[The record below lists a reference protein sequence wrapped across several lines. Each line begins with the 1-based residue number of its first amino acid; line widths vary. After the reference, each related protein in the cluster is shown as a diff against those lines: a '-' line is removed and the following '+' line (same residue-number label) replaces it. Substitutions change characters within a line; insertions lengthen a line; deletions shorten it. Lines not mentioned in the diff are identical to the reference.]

1 MLPVRVL
8 NRAHAHALAAMSAE
22 DDEDAAEY
30 ASELLVGRVAE
41 LLGGQ
46 DVDASVLTE
55 GLLLRRELVEE
66 WVGGGT
72 PLALLL
78 KGGLLEEA
86 GARVRV
92 PGAVVRRAAAL
103 APPSRGGGTSSSP
116 WAGQLRGAPPALA
129 PSKPAPQ
136 LRRAAVHGLAAP
148 RRSQTRG
155 GRRGGRLSEPRHK
168 LAGGGDTAQ
177 LTSFCFLLFVLL
189 VCPGRGRASE
199 KVMGTRGAPLALA
212 AARCG
217 RSAAQPGAR
226 SCRPTRG
233 EPALARRNHGTRER
247 EKALTSHGKPSEYN
261 RAQPSTSN
269 ARTQAAELR
278 LAEMRG
284 APRLPRCRR
293 RVITAACGLDVTAHV
308 PTPAD
313 RRKRGA
319 RPRGAPQA
327 EASRAAARWPAAAH
341 GEQRAD
347 LSTSWRPVERPV
359 RPAWCRSAHAG
370 TCDGRGAAGRLSTA
384 VLKGLGRPK
393 GRAICARARA
403 RPGGPTRDAAELPAA
418 RLLDTSSEATPCTAS
433 GPFGGPWAP
442 RAGRP
447 YSNASARPRPVES
460 RDRRF
465 C

>member
-1 MLPVRVL
+1 
-8 NRAHAHALAAMSAE
+8 MSAE

-168 LAGGGDTAQ
+168 LARGGGGETAH
-177 LTSFCFLLFVLL
+177 LTLPFAFCCSSCLFVLAEG
-189 VCPGRGRASE
+189 GRPKKSWAHGVHRW
-199 KVMGTRGAPLALA
+199 RWPLRA
-212 AARCG
+212 AA
-217 RSAAQPGAR
+217 AAQLSRGHAR
-226 SCRPTRG
+226 AATRG

-384 VLKGLGRPK
+384 VLEGLGRPK
-393 GRAICARARA
+393 GRVICARARA
-403 RPGGPTRDAAELPAA
+403 RPGCPTRDAAEPLAA
-418 RLLDTSSEATPCTAS
+418 RLLGTSSEATSCTAS

-442 RAGRP
+442 
-447 YSNASARPRPVES
+447 
-460 RDRRF
+460 
-465 C
+465 